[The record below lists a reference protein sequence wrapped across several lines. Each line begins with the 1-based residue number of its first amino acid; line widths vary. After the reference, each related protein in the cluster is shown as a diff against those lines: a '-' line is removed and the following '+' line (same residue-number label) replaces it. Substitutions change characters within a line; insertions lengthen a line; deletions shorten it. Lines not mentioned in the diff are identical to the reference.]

1 MPTIEEIIDK
11 LIGYLDLA
19 LDTGFF
25 LPEEEK
31 NIEQLKNELYIQ
43 ITERKENK

>member
-11 LIGYLDLA
+11 LIAYLDLA
-19 LDTGFF
+19 LDIGFF

-43 ITERKENK
+43 IAERK